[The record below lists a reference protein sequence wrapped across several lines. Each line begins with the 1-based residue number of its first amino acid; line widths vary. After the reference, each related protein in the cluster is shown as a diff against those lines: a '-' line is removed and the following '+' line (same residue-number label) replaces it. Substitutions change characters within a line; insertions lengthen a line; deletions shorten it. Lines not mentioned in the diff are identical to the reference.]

1 MEKDKKFLGI
11 MFECCNIYR
20 RIYIN
25 KGGNAYEGRCPKCFA
40 MVKVSIGPGGSDNRM
55 FRARWFVCG
64 AGFFNQNSPNQN
76 KSMKIVL
83 QRVSR
88 ASVTVQGEVI
98 ASISKGLLILF
109 GAEKNDDEDKVQ
121 FLAEKTIN
129 LRIFSDEKGKM
140 NLSCLDIS
148 GEVLVVSQFTL
159 AGDCTKG
166 RRPGFDNAAAPEAA
180 QSLYQNFIQ
189 QVVAS
194 GLKVATGEFGADMQV
209 ELINDGPAT
218 FTLER

>member
-1 MEKDKKFLGI
+1 
-11 MFECCNIYR
+11 
-20 RIYIN
+20 
-25 KGGNAYEGRCPKCFA
+25 
-40 MVKVSIGPGGSDNRM
+40 
-55 FRARWFVCG
+55 
-64 AGFFNQNSPNQN
+64 
-76 KSMKIVL
+76 MKIVL

-88 ASVTVQGEVI
+88 ASVTVKGQVI

-129 LRIFSDEKGKM
+129 LRIFADENGKM
-140 NLSCLDIS
+140 NLSCLDIG

-166 RRPGFDNAAAPEAA
+166 RRPGFDNAAAPEVAE
-180 QSLYQNFIQ
+180 SLYQRFIQ
-189 QVVAS
+189 QVLKS
-194 GLKVATGEFGADMQV
+194 GLRVSSGEFGADMQV
-209 ELINDGPAT
+209 ELVNDGPVT

>member
-1 MEKDKKFLGI
+1 
-11 MFECCNIYR
+11 
-20 RIYIN
+20 
-25 KGGNAYEGRCPKCFA
+25 
-40 MVKVSIGPGGSDNRM
+40 
-55 FRARWFVCG
+55 
-64 AGFFNQNSPNQN
+64 
-76 KSMKIVL
+76 MKIVL

-88 ASVTVQGEVI
+88 TSVTVKGEVI

-109 GAEKNDDEDKVQ
+109 GAEKNDDDDKVQ
-121 FLAEKTIN
+121 FLVEKTIN
-129 LRIFSDEKGKM
+129 LRIFPDEKGKM
-140 NLSCLDIS
+140 NLSCLDIG

-180 QSLYQNFIQ
+180 QSLYQKFIQ
-189 QVVAS
+189 QVVES

-209 ELINDGPAT
+209 ELINDGPVT